1 MYILEKSE
9 LYFQETHKMTHFAE
23 ALASAIESSE
33 KILLSDY
40 EMFLMACDIYRAKK
54 VKYLRGEHP
63 SIEQYKRARAV
74 LKDASVIDG
83 DKDYSRLWRVVSRG
97 KEVADEVV
105 CSADPYCYIS
115 HISAMQRY
123 GVTLRRPDALHITRP
138 TADVVKGLLIKQQAT
153 DHPRLMFSQE
163 VLKAPALKQVGHPH
177 KVRGRKL
184 TLKKT
189 KFVGTSRQVRG
200 SNVRVASIGQVFLD
214 MLDDPGLCGG
224 MSHVVEVW
232 EEHAQTYLKEILQR
246 VDEAGT
252 GIVKVRAGYIISE
265 RMNLQTKFL
274 DGWEAYAQ
282 RGGSRRLDP
291 DNDYAPLFSEKWMI
305 SINVD

>member
-1 MYILEKSE
+1 MEKSE

-40 EMFLMACDIYRAKK
+40 DMFLMACDIYHAKK
-54 VKYLRGEHP
+54 VKYLRGDHP

-74 LKDASVIDG
+74 LKDARVIDG

-97 KEVADEVV
+97 REAADEVV

-115 HISAMQRY
+115 HLSAMQRY

-138 TADVVKGLLIKQQAT
+138 TAEVVKGFLVDQQAK
-153 DHPRLMFSQE
+153 DNPRLIFPQE
-163 VLKAPALKQVGHPH
+163 VLKAPALKQVGHPR
-177 KVRGRKL
+177 KIRGRNL
-184 TLKKT
+184 TVKKT
-189 KFVGTSRQVRG
+189 KFPGTARQVRG

-214 MLDDPGLCGG
+214 MLDDPELCGG

-232 EEHAQTYLKEILQR
+232 EQHAKTYLKEISQR
-246 VDEAGT
+246 IEDAGT
-252 GIVKVRAGYIISE
+252 GIVKVRAGYILSE
-265 RMNLQTKFL
+265 RMNIKSEFIN
-274 DGWEAYAQ
+274 GWEAYAQ

-291 DNDYAPLFSEKWMI
+291 DRDYAPNFSEKWMI
-305 SINVD
+305 SINAD